1 MKSARSLITLAALL
15 LANMAGLMAADLSP
29 ADRDWQAYEAVVKA
43 PPPKPY
49 KEMTRLEAAQNSEQK
64 TLRLRE
70 LGLAFIENHPAD
82 PRRWSVVLYFHPSA
96 PRFVKEWGP
105 LNTEGVPDKPV
116 VDEAAAAAWKAKVA
130 ELKAALAQAIDV
142 PDEVKKVLAAQ
153 AAREANQQGF
163 LAKWRSGKTAAP
175 DFTMHDL
182 SGKEVKLADYR
193 GKVVVLDF
201 WGLSYFEH
209 PETLPHKKAMVHRLS
224 NEPFALIGVNSDGK
238 PAEVKPLFEK
248 EGITWRNAIDETT
261 SGKLATAWRVRGW
274 PTIYVIDHLGVI
286 RAVDLWNEE
295 LEAKVVE
302 LIKAAKAAASK

>member
-1 MKSARSLITLAALL
+1 MLVRALTRNPSRTSDVERAEALVILKELAAEKGLRKS
-15 LANMAGLMAADLSP
+15 LASAVADDLF
-29 ADRDWQAYEAVVKA
+29 
-43 PPPKPY
+43 
-49 KEMTRLEAAQNSEQK
+49 RLE
-64 TLRLRE
+64 RLCV
-70 LGLAFIENHPAD
+70 GA
-82 PRRWSVVLYFHPSA
+82 V
-96 PRFVKEWGP
+96 
-105 LNTEGVPDKPV
+105 
-116 VDEAAAAAWKAKVA
+116 
-130 ELKAALAQAIDV
+130 
-142 PDEVKKVLAAQ
+142 
-153 AAREANQQGF
+153 
-163 LAKWRSGKTAAP
+163 AP
-175 DFTMHDL
+175 DFTATDL
-182 SGKEVKLADYR
+182 DGVAFKLSDYR

-238 PAEVKPLFEK
+238 PADVKPLFEK

-302 LIKAAKAAASK
+302 LIKAAKAAAK